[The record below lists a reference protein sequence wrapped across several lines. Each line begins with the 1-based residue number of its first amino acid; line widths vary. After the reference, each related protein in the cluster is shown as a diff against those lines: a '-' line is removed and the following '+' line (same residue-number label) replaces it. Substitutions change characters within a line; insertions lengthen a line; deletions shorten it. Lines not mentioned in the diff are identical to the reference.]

1 MQRQLATAVLATAFL
16 GLVAIPLVRGASP
29 AVESRPVGTAT
40 KPVLLLDDANLVMD
54 AALAKARSLGA
65 GGAIAIVDDGGH
77 LIALQRIDG
86 TFAAGAEVSIG
97 KARTAAIF
105 KKPTKAFEDAIHD
118 GRIALAA
125 VDAMTPLQ
133 GGVPILING
142 QVVGGVGVSGAH
154 SQSEDEVIAIAGAA
168 ALTPAADSR

>member
-1 MQRQLATAVLATAFL
+1 MHRTLTRSLLGVALVGGLAAPLILTAAPVVDRSPTTA
-16 GLVAIPLVRGASP
+16 
-29 AVESRPVGTAT
+29 
-40 KPVLLLDDANLVMD
+40 KPVLLLDDANLVMS
-54 AALAKARSLGA
+54 AALSRARALNA
-65 GGAIAIVDDGGH
+65 GGAIAVVDDGGH

-105 KKPTKAFEDAIHD
+105 KKPTKAFEDAIRE
-118 GRIALAA
+118 GRVALAA

-133 GGVPILING
+133 GGVPIYIDG

-154 SQSEDEVIAIAGAA
+154 SQAEDEAIALAGAA
-168 ALTPAADSR
+168 ALEPTAAR